1 MVIVVGCN
9 RNPKLENIIAQVGQ
23 RQIQLNDYV
32 DRYAVFLKKTGVK
45 DNLKVRQDFLKMLVN
60 EAVLLEY
67 ARLRKIDEEPSFQ
80 ARLKN
85 KCEQLYLD
93 YYYENYIYPQLTV
106 SESEVREAFR
116 RSKMRIRVRHL
127 YARTLEEA
135 FAIRKELNEGR
146 SFESLAREIFKDPTL
161 AANGGDL
168 GWFSYDEM
176 DPNFEDA
183 AYSMQVG
190 EVSDPVKTSD
200 GYSIIQVLDIEM
212 NPFMKESDY
221 AKNEKWLRLQ
231 VKRRK
236 HTRFLEAQSDAIL
249 DGLDLQFNQDCME
262 RLIQQFPAIRNQIL
276 GNSDLVELNIGAPE
290 MVLLNSKNGIWTL
303 QKAVFKLAELN
314 QKQWNRIRNDDDLVK
329 AITGL
334 VIREEIERQIE
345 EAQISTQP
353 EVFHLINQK
362 RDHLL
367 LQYMTENILDTL
379 TISDAVLQQYFN
391 EHRDEFVSPVKYEIA
406 EIAVDDSVEAWYL
419 TERLNTGADFT
430 KLAATYSQNDRSANR
445 GGYLGWGE
453 LEQFGKLTEYIK
465 NSQTGDI
472 IGPVNYY
479 DQYLILKILDV
490 SEPELL
496 DFEESRR
503 IIEVKIKPEVFNNA
517 YYKIINEART
527 KCKIEIQSGLI
538 DKLNI
543 DIKRGMS

>member
-1 MVIVVGCN
+1 MAGCN
-9 RNPKLENIIAQVGQ
+9 RNPKLDNIVAQVGD

-32 DRYAVFLKKTGVK
+32 DRYSVFLKKTGVK

-60 EAVLLEY
+60 ETVVLEY
-67 ARLRKIDEEPSFQ
+67 ARLKKIDEEPAFQ

-106 SESEVREAFR
+106 SESELREAFR
-116 RSKMRIRVRHL
+116 RSKMRIHARHL

-236 HTRFLEAQSDAIL
+236 HTRFLETQTDAIL

-262 RLIQQFPAIRNQIL
+262 RLIQQFPAIRAQIL
-276 GNSDLVELNIGAPE
+276 GKSDLMELNIGAPE
-290 MVLLNSKNGIWTL
+290 MVLLNSKNGTWTL

-314 QKQWNRIRNDDDLVK
+314 QKQWNRIRNDDDRVK

-345 EAQISTQP
+345 EKQISTQP
-353 EVFHLINQK
+353 EVIHLVNQK
-362 RDHLL
+362 RDHVL
-367 LQYMTENILDTL
+367 LQYITENILDTL
-379 TISDAVLQQYFN
+379 TISDAVLQEYFN

-406 EIAVDDSVEAWYL
+406 EIAVRDSAIAWHL
-419 TERLNTGADFT
+419 TERLNSGASFAE
-430 KLAATYSQNDRSANR
+430 LAATYSQNERSADR

-453 LEQFGKLTEYIK
+453 LDQFGKLAEYLK
-465 NSQTGDI
+465 NSQIGDI
-472 IGPVNYY
+472 VGPVTYY
-479 DQYLILKILDV
+479 DQHIILKILDIRA
-490 SEPELL
+490 PALL
-496 DFEESRR
+496 DFEDSKR
-503 IIEVKIKPEVFNNA
+503 IIEAKIKPEVFDNA
-517 YYKIINEART
+517 YYKMMNEART
-527 KCKIEIQSGLI
+527 KIKIDIESVLI

-543 DIKRGMS
+543 DIKRGLS

>member
-1 MVIVVGCN
+1 MAGCN
-9 RNPKLENIIAQVGQ
+9 RNPKLENIVAQVGD
-23 RQIQLNDYV
+23 RQIQLDDYV
-32 DRYAVFLKKTGVK
+32 DRYTVFLKKTGVK
-45 DNLKVRQDFLKMLVN
+45 DNLKVRHDFLKMLIN
-60 EAVLLEY
+60 EAVVLEY
-67 ARLRKIDEEPSFQ
+67 ARLRKIDEEPAFQ

-106 SESEVREAFR
+106 SESELREAFR
-116 RSKMRIRVRHL
+116 RSKMRIRARHL

-135 FAIRKELNEGR
+135 FAIRSQLNAGK

-236 HTRFLEAQSDAIL
+236 HTRFLEAQTDAIL
-249 DGLDLQFNQDCME
+249 DELDLQFNQDCIE
-262 RLIQQFPAIRNQIL
+262 RLIQQFPAIRTQIL
-276 GNSDLVELNIGAPE
+276 GKLDLMELNIGAPE
-290 MVLLNSKNGIWTL
+290 MVLLNSKNGTWTL
-303 QKAVFKLAELN
+303 QKAAFKLAELN

-345 EAQISTQP
+345 ETQISTQP
-353 EVFHLINQK
+353 EVIHLVNQK
-362 RDHLL
+362 RDHVL

-379 TISDAVLQQYFN
+379 TISDTLLQEYFD
-391 EHRDEFVSPVKYEIA
+391 EHRDEFISSAKYEIA
-406 EIAVDDSVEAWYL
+406 EIAVRDSAMAWHL
-419 TERLNTGADFT
+419 TERLNSGANFSE
-430 KLAATYSQNDRSANR
+430 LAGTYSQNDRSANR

-453 LEQFGKLTEYIK
+453 LEQFGKLAEYIK

-472 IGPVNYY
+472 VGPVTYY

-490 SEPELL
+490 SEPEPQ
-496 DFEESRR
+496 DFKESRR
-503 IIEVKIKPEVFNNA
+503 IIEAKIKPEVINNV
-517 YYKIINEART
+517 YYKMMNEART
-527 KCKIEIQSGLI
+527 KLKIEIQSGLI